1 MMMKTMMMMMRRRNM
16 MIYIIHPQFYA
27 LFLCTGGL
35 LQGSQFM

>member
-1 MMMKTMMMMMRRRNM
+1 MMMMTMMMMMRRRNM